1 MTESFSW
8 TSWFIGELVKFL
20 LTWIDSDTA
29 RGFWESQVFPSF
41 KSLRTWLGL
50 GGRVSGK
57 EGKRGSESHPILA
70 LTPLA
75 QGFPGARG
83 QPWAPVF
90 PCVALS
96 VGSIQITTYLSNFQ
110 NKQKQKPQTRGV
122 VIRGDSRVAWQLDRV
137 LPLVSPDSCRA
148 QPCWETAF
156 LPPSL
161 CFQLAVISG

>member
-96 VGSIQITTYLSNFQ
+96 VGSIQIDPLGRYLADALTYVHVIHMEAHT
-110 NKQKQKPQTRGV
+110 QKTRANCMPV
-122 VIRGDSRVAWQLDRV
+122 RGGTL
-137 LPLVSPDSCRA
+137 
-148 QPCWETAF
+148 
-156 LPPSL
+156 
-161 CFQLAVISG
+161 